1 MPDIC
6 EKEGKFSVEEMK
18 KCKNLS
24 DVLLYGAIM
33 ATFIILVVIICISI
47 PPVLR
52 YDWSFYETLFFL
64 SGQMW
69 KFEGNSF
76 FSFQRYEEKEQ

>member
-52 YDWSFYETLFFL
+52 YD
-64 SGQMW
+64 
-69 KFEGNSF
+69 
-76 FSFQRYEEKEQ
+76 